1 MTNLKNDAVA
11 HKLPNDLKKAILA
24 NKEAIKAWNN
34 ITQLGRNEWICW
46 VENAKKDETR
56 KLRIKRTKEEILEGK
71 KRPCCWAGCNHR

>member
-56 KLRIKRTKEEILEGK
+56 KLRIKRTKEEILTGK